1 LSPRA
6 HIPFFTRKSGNSGI
20 NAGKSAG
27 PVTRVTLAP
36 ATHTYVQVVGTPRG
50 TVRPYRRFHRDRN
63 AGEHA
68 MTRHIR
74 NTMVAIALA
83 MPPTLLA
90 LAVSLPQSYWL

>member
-1 LSPRA
+1 
-6 HIPFFTRKSGNSGI
+6 
-20 NAGKSAG
+20 
-27 PVTRVTLAP
+27 
-36 ATHTYVQVVGTPRG
+36 
-50 TVRPYRRFHRDRN
+50 
-63 AGEHA
+63 